1 MACIITYNGEKYTQP
16 EFNEYFKSHFF
27 EFAGD
32 FIGSKSDI
40 QGFKD
45 FVGNQNILNQKTS
58 LSNQYNQR
66 ANVSDETID
75 RHADSYFT
83 KNNAFFIDHVT
94 SEAMFDNIKS
104 YLSFHYPGIKTYDD
118 YRNYIFELNDKDT
131 ILNFINFVTKC

>member
-1 MACIITYNGEKYTQP
+1 MLEDIK
-16 EFNEYFKSHFF
+16 NEPISEYK
-27 EFAGD
+27 D
-32 FIGSKSDI
+32 LGSQADI
-40 QGFKD
+40 EGFKD
-45 FVGNQNILNQKTS
+45 FVGNQNILNQETS
-58 LSNQYNQR
+58 LNNQYNQR